1 MRPAAPIGLEMP
13 IGHDPVSRRRRI
25 NLIGPCPAAPLTG
38 DPLMY
43 RFWKPI
49 IEPLLERLEPD
60 VIVEI
65 GSDQGSNT
73 GNLLEYGQRS
83 NAVIHVIDP
92 FPKYDVDEWLEEY
105 PKHLVFHRAISLDA
119 LGAVKSPDVVLID
132 GDHNW
137 HTVFH
142 ELEILGESAEGGSS
156 FPFVLLHDV
165 GWPYGR
171 RDLYYEPGRI
181 PAPHRHPHRQEGM
194 RPGRGL
200 DLDPGGGLNKHLFNA
215 RHEGGPRNGVLTAVE
230 DFMDRSGL
238 DLRLLVVPGI
248 NSLALLYR
256 ATLDDPGSP
265 VADLLEEIRSGSAL
279 RQVLEKVEELRLEAQ
294 VDAIDRQLERD
305 ELSGSARQSGIG
317 DDRAPEDTQLCHP
330 RA

>member
-1 MRPAAPIGLEMP
+1 MAGGVSETPRVPSCHQPRCPRSGQI
-13 IGHDPVSRRRRI
+13 SRRRAHRRRPQ
-25 NLIGPCPAAPLTG
+25 LAHGLPRAR
-38 DPLMY
+38 DP
-43 RFWKPI
+43 RGV
-49 IEPLLERLEPD
+49 R
-60 VIVEI
+60 
-65 GSDQGSNT
+65 QG
-73 GNLLEYGQRS
+73 
-83 NAVIHVIDP
+83 
-92 FPKYDVDEWLEEY
+92 
-105 PKHLVFHRAISLDA
+105 
-119 LGAVKSPDVVLID
+119 
-132 GDHNW
+132 
-137 HTVFH
+137 
-142 ELEILGESAEGGSS
+142 GGS

-194 RPGRGL
+194 RPGRA

-279 RQVLEKVEELRLEAQ
+279 RQVLEKVEELRLEYQ
-294 VDAIDRQLERD
+294 VEAIDRQLERD
-305 ELSGSARQSGIG
+305 S
-317 DDRAPEDTQLCHP
+317 DRAVLVSRESEITELQKTLNSVTRERDAARNEVAHLNETDPNFA
-330 RA
+330 RR